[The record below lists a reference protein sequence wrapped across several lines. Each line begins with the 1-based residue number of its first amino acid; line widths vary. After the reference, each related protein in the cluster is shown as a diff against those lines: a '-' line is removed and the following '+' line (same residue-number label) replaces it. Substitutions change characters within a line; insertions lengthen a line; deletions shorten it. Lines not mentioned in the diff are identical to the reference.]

1 MLNLNTSN
9 EYFVHFVREYMLRKS
24 KGIGMTKE
32 QFEVK
37 VNNMKADASRYF
49 SSEQLEEA
57 EKLMRKFYTYATN
70 PDVEKKIESGEVTEK
85 YLIGLFCKV
94 PDEQEKTEGKQV
106 EKKNGTDEILGVLR
120 NDNMISE
127 DKAGKK
133 KIRYVSVPNAIE
145 NEFHDSNGNYI
156 SIQQIGR
163 IIYSHSNNFEN
174 DISKYK
180 VTIRD
185 IRGRLSSIEVYS
197 NLRLANMAD
206 KNYRSA
212 ILEDL
217 FNKANLEKFNYRGY
231 IGEIEKRTAY
241 DDEVNHKV
249 VNGELTHVIDEN
261 YVLKYKSEDLTA
273 VALYEE
279 LQQEQSTNREKN
291 QLAKG
296 ANGSTLLNKQAR

>member
-1 MLNLNTSN
+1 MLDLNTPN
-9 EYFVHFVREYMLRKS
+9 EYFIQFVREYMLRKS
-24 KGIGMTKE
+24 KGIGMTKD

-37 VNNMKADASRYF
+37 VNNLKVYGSRSL
-49 SSEQLEEA
+49 SSEQLKEA
-57 EKLMRKFYTYATN
+57 ERLMKKFYTYVTD
-70 PDVEKKIESGEVTEK
+70 PDVEKKIEAGEVTEK

-94 PDEQEKTEGKQV
+94 PEEQEKIEGNQLD
-106 EKKNGTDEILGVLR
+106 KKNGIDEILGVLR

-127 DKAGKK
+127 DETGKK

-163 IIYSHSNNFEN
+163 IIYSHSNNVEN

-185 IRGRLSSIEVYS
+185 IRGRLTAIEVYS
-197 NLRLANMAD
+197 NLRLANMSD
-206 KNYRSA
+206 ENYRRA
-212 ILEDL
+212 LLDGL
-217 FNKANLEKFNYRGY
+217 LNKANLEKFNYRGY
-231 IGEIEKRTAY
+231 IGEIERKTNY

-261 YVLKYKSEDLTA
+261 YVLKYKASDLTA
-273 VALYEE
+273 VALHGE
-279 LQQEQSTNREKN
+279 LKKEKSNNRGHNQVGEKTD
-291 QLAKG
+291 
-296 ANGSTLLNKQAR
+296 GSTLLNKQSR